1 MTTDGYLTSLV
12 PSTIVSKSPCVLYV
26 HSFDAIFHDP
36 AQQHSTSSDDS
47 ISVMFYDAMRQFMD
61 DLNAEMDR
69 IRSSRSTNMTGV
81 KASCA
86 VVVVVGTQFADK
98 LSPQWKS
105 FVGVRIDL
113 PRMVDRSILFSE
125 VRSTAGPADSGGSN
139 ELSAQEENALWEYI
153 EAHELGQV
161 LAQELINQYR
171 LDRIVRENISQLQ
184 ASVERGALN
193 RGVINYNAYHAKRNS
208 AAVTSALTPSAHV
221 QAIAQ
226 RTPSLRG
233 VDCTYGGDGKL
244 CSAGGAGGQKQQ
256 SGIAAVRWSD
266 IGGLDR

>member
-1 MTTDGYLTSLV
+1 MTTDGYLTSVV
-12 PSTIVSKSPCVLYV
+12 PSTIVSKSPCVLYI

-47 ISVMFYDAMRQFMD
+47 ISVMFYDAMRQFMN

-113 PRMVDRSILFSE
+113 PRMVDRSIF
-125 VRSTAGPADSGGSN
+125 RPADSGGSN

-161 LAQELINQYR
+161 LAQELISQYR
-171 LDRIVRENISQLQ
+171 LDRIVRENVNQWQ

-226 RTPSLRG
+226 RTPGLRG

-244 CSAGGAGGQKQQ
+244 SSAGSGGGQKQQ

>member
-1 MTTDGYLTSLV
+1 MTTDGYLTSVV
-12 PSTIVSKSPCVLYV
+12 PSTIVSKSPCVLYI
-26 HSFDAIFHDP
+26 HSLDAIFHDP

-47 ISVMFYDAMRQFMD
+47 ISVMFYDAMRQFMN
-61 DLNAEMDR
+61 DLNEEMDR
-69 IRSSRSTNMTGV
+69 IRSARSTNITDE
-81 KASCA
+81 KARCA

-113 PRMVDRSILFSE
+113 PRVVDRSILFSE
-125 VRSTAGPADSGGSN
+125 VRSAAGPAGSYDCN
-139 ELSAQEENALWEYI
+139 VLTTPEENALWEYI

-171 LDRIVRENISQLQ
+171 WDRIVRENINQWQ

-193 RGVINYNAYHAKRNS
+193 RGVINHNAYHAKRNS

-226 RTPSLRG
+226 RAPSLRG

-244 CSAGGAGGQKQQ
+244 SSTGGGGGQKQQ

>member
-1 MTTDGYLTSLV
+1 VIY
-12 PSTIVSKSPCVLYV
+12 I

-47 ISVMFYDAMRQFMD
+47 ISVMFYDAVRQFMN
-61 DLNAEMDR
+61 DLNEEMDR
-69 IRSSRSTNMTGV
+69 IRSSRSTNITSV
-81 KASCA
+81 TASCA
-86 VVVVVGTQFADK
+86 VVIVVGTQFADK

-113 PRMVDRSILFSE
+113 PRVVDRSILFSE
-125 VRSTAGPADSGGSN
+125 VRSAAGPAGSYDCN
-139 ELSAQEENALWEYI
+139 VLTTPEENALWDYI

-171 LDRIVRENISQLQ
+171 LGRIVRENINQWQ
-184 ASVERGALN
+184 ASVERGAWN
-193 RGVINYNAYHAKRNS
+193 RGVIKYNTYQAKRNS
-208 AAVTSALTPSAHV
+208 TAVASELTPNEHI
-221 QAIAQ
+221 QAITLRA
-226 RTPSLRG
+226 PSLRG

-244 CSAGGAGGQKQQ
+244 SGTGGGGGQKQQ
-256 SGIAAVRWSD
+256 SCIAAVRWSD